1 MTPALIGRKVGMT
14 RIYDAK
20 GAIVPVTVVQAGPCV
35 VTQVKTADGKDG
47 YNAVQIAFED
57 VKPKHQSMALM
68 GHAAKAGASPKRHFR
83 EVRLA
88 AKPELQAGAQ
98 IDVDIFK
105 DVPFVDVIGTSKG
118 KGTAGVMKR
127 YHFGGQPASHGTE
140 RKHRSRGSIASNAS
154 WRGQC
159 GKPAK
164 GLRMAGHMGDDRVTT
179 RNHALVGLDK
189 DKNLL
194 LIKGALPGANG
205 AVLFIRKSI
214 TARIRPVAVEAPAES
229 KDAKGKPAKPAKK

>member
-1 MTPALIGRKVGMT
+1 
-14 RIYDAK
+14 
-20 GAIVPVTVVQAGPCV
+20 AIVPVTVVQAGPCV

-68 GHAAKAGASPKRHFR
+68 GHAAVAGTTPKKHFH

-88 AKPELQAGAQ
+88 VKSDIQLGAQ

-105 DVPFVDVIGTSKG
+105 DVPFVDITGTSKG

-127 YHFGGQPASHGTE
+127 YHFGGQCASHGTE
-140 RKHRSRGSIASNAS
+140 RKHRSRGSISANAS

-164 GLRMAGHMGDDRVTT
+164 GLRMAGHMGDARVTT
-179 RNHALVGLDK
+179 RNHPLVGMDK
-189 DKNLL
+189 EKNLL
-194 LIKGALPGANG
+194 IIKGALPGANG
-205 AVLFIRKSI
+205 ALLYIRKSI
-214 TARIRPVAVEAPAES
+214 TARIKPVVAEAPVDPKA
-229 KDAKGKPAKPAKK
+229 AKQAKPAKPAKK